1 MNDLAVLIYRLTA
14 KIMGIALCRH
24 EIVESVYVNRG
35 VGRGEVA
42 FGRSDIDLSLI
53 VRTPDSD
60 SCDHLELYSLY
71 RWVCTLRLINP
82 ALTHLMVYD
91 LHGLDRFI
99 RSDSY
104 MGSQESR
111 SMILLAGK
119 PAPMPCIPVRR
130 EDAVRY
136 IPFWVDRLFPMAI
149 KQNNRR
155 NIRKITTEI
164 WKAWTVARGIIDKPY
179 VTLREAEQKAAQH
192 PIGSELADA
201 ISDPNRAAKFVLKL
215 AKILHDDLLPPLEK
229 LEEPLIIRM
238 LMPPRSRERILVV
251 LPNHDTPLPTEVFEP
266 NALIATPEMLH
277 LSIRYFNPFYD
288 WNLPPELRRLGY
300 TSPQPIDFVRACLLF
315 GQENTLRLPGFARAE
330 TWLTHT
336 IIAFNEYSIPY
347 LCKGEVP
354 PPMPE
359 AAIRALLEH
368 NPNCLEYYL
377 KEYEKLYHQTKEQL
391 RVLEMMER
399 PGVYPS
405 IDS

>member
-1 MNDLAVLIYRLTA
+1 MNDLAVLIYRLAA

-24 EIVESVYVNRG
+24 KIVDSVYVNRG

-42 FGRSDIDLSLI
+42 FARSDIDLSLI
-53 VRTPDSD
+53 VRTPDPD
-60 SCDHLELYSLY
+60 SCDHLEIYSLY
-71 RWVCTLRLINP
+71 RWVRALRCINP

-99 RSDSY
+99 RTDSY

-119 PAPMPCIPVRR
+119 PAPMPHIPVRR

-155 NIRKITTEI
+155 NLRKITTEI
-164 WKAWTVARGIIDKPY
+164 WKAWAVAQGIVDKPY
-179 VTLREAEQKAAQH
+179 VTLREAERKAALH
-192 PIGSELADA
+192 PIGSELATA
-201 ISDPNRAAKFVLKL
+201 VSDPHRAVQFVLKL
-215 AKILHDDLLPPLEK
+215 AGILHDDLLPPLEK
-229 LEEPLIIRM
+229 LREPLVIPM

-251 LPNHDTPLPTEVFEP
+251 LPSYNSPLPAEIFEP

-277 LSIRYFNPFYD
+277 LSVRYFNPFYD

-347 LCKGEVP
+347 LRKGKVP

-368 NPNCLEYYL
+368 NPNCSEYYL
-377 KEYEKLYHQTKEQL
+377 KDYRKLYHQTKEQL
-391 RVLEMMER
+391 RILERMES
-399 PGVYPS
+399 PGIYPTV
-405 IDS
+405 DF